1 MKLVLTCEHGGN
13 KIPAKYL
20 PLFADAQEAL
30 NSHRGLDLGAL
41 DLFYHLSKLTRF
53 SQSNTIS
60 RLLIEINRSPG
71 HPKLFSEFTTD
82 LSDKEKI
89 QIIETFYFPYRYEV
103 EKKISELI
111 AKEEE
116 VLHFSVHS
124 FTPVWRGESRNV
136 DIGLLY
142 DPSKSL
148 EKSFC
153 KNLKKQLLLQSPS
166 LKIRYNYPYLGIAD
180 GFTTYLRNKFPKKY
194 SGIELEVNQ
203 KFSSQ
208 NKMEPRLKTV
218 IYKAIEICLKNNN
231 GPGN

>member
-1 MKLVLTCEHGGN
+1 MKLVLTCEHSGN
-13 KIPAKYL
+13 KIPTKYL

-41 DLFYHLSKLTRF
+41 DLFLHLSRLASF
-53 SQSNTIS
+53 SQSYTIS

-82 LSDKEKI
+82 LSDKEKMEL
-89 QIIETFYFPYRYEV
+89 IESFYFPYRYEV
-103 EKKISELI
+103 EKNISEFI
-111 AKEEE
+111 AKGEE

-124 FTPVWRGESRNV
+124 FTPVWKGESRNA
-136 DIGLLY
+136 DIGMLY
-142 DPSKSL
+142 DPSKAR
-148 EKSFC
+148 EKKFC

-180 GFTTYLRNKFPKKY
+180 GFTTYLRNEFPKKY

-203 KFSSQ
+203 KFTSQ
-208 NKMEPRLKTV
+208 NKMEQGLKTS
-218 IYKAIEICLKNNN
+218 IYNALEICLKNNK

>member
-1 MKLVLTCEHGGN
+1 VLTCEHGGN
-13 KIPAKYL
+13 DIPAKYL

-41 DLFYHLSKLTRF
+41 DLFHHLSKLAYF

-60 RLLIEINRSPG
+60 RLLIEINRSQG
-71 HPKLFSEFTTD
+71 HPKLFSEFTTA
-82 LSDKEKI
+82 LSHKEKSEL
-89 QIIETFYFPYRYEV
+89 IETFYFPYRYEV
-103 EKKISELI
+103 EKNISELI
-111 AKEEE
+111 AKGEE

-124 FTPVWRGESRNV
+124 FTPEWKGDYRNT

-142 DPSKSL
+142 DPSKAR

-153 KNLKKQLLLQSPS
+153 KDLKQQLRLQSPS

-180 GFTTYLRNKFPKKY
+180 GFTTYLRNEFPEKY

-203 KFSSQ
+203 RFASK
-208 NKMEPRLKTV
+208 NKIEPGLKTS
-218 IYKAIEICLKNNN
+218 IYSALEICLKKNK
-231 GPGN
+231 GPGK

>member
-13 KIPAKYL
+13 DIPAKYL

-41 DLFYHLSKLTRF
+41 DLFHHLSNLACF

-60 RLLIEINRSPG
+60 RLLIEINRSQG

-82 LSDKEKI
+82 LSNKEKMEL
-89 QIIETFYFPYRYEV
+89 IETFYFPYRFEV
-103 EKKISELI
+103 EKKVSELI
-111 AKEEE
+111 AKGEE

-124 FTPVWRGESRNV
+124 FTPLWKGKSRNA

-142 DPSKSL
+142 DPSKPQ

-153 KNLKKQLLLQSPS
+153 KNLKEKLLLQSPS
-166 LKIRYNYPYLGIAD
+166 LKIRYNYPYLGTAD
-180 GFTTYLRNKFPKKY
+180 GFTTYLRKEFPKKY

-203 KFSSQ
+203 KFTSQ
-208 NKMEPRLKTV
+208 NKMEPGLKTS
-218 IYKAIEICLKNNN
+218 IYNALEICLKNNK
-231 GPGN
+231 GPEN

>member
-13 KIPAKYL
+13 KIPVKFL
-20 PLFADAQEAL
+20 LLFAEAQEAL

-41 DLFYHLSKLTRF
+41 DLFHHLSNLACF

-60 RLLIEINRSPG
+60 RLLIEINRSKG
-71 HPKLFSEFTTD
+71 HPKLFSKFTKD
-82 LSDKEKI
+82 LSHKEKI
-89 QIIETFYFPYRYEV
+89 ELIETFYFPYRTEV

-111 AKEEE
+111 AKGEE

-124 FTPVWRGESRNV
+124 FTPVWKGESRNA

-142 DPSKSL
+142 DPSKPR

-153 KNLKKQLLLQSPS
+153 KNLKQQLLLQSPS

-180 GFTTYLRNKFPKKY
+180 GFTTHLRTQFPKKY

-203 KFSSQ
+203 KFTSQ
-208 NKMEPRLKTV
+208 NKMEPELKTS
-218 IYKAIEICLKNNN
+218 IYNALEICLKNNKDPKN
-231 GPGN
+231 

>member
-13 KIPAKYL
+13 KIPTKYL
-20 PLFADAQEAL
+20 SLFADAQEAL

-41 DLFYHLSKLTRF
+41 DLFHHISKLARF

-60 RLLIEINRSPG
+60 RLLIEINRSQA

-82 LSDKEKI
+82 LTYKEKI
-89 QIIETFYFPYRYEV
+89 ELIETFYFPYRYVV
-103 EKKISELI
+103 EEKISELI
-111 AKEEE
+111 VKGEE

-124 FTPVWRGESRNV
+124 FTPVWNGESRNA

-142 DPSKSL
+142 DPSKVR

-153 KNLKKQLLLQSPS
+153 KNLKQQLLLQSPS
-166 LKIRYNYPYLGIAD
+166 LKIRYNYPYLGITD
-180 GFTTYLRNKFPKKY
+180 GFTTNLRNEFPKKY

-203 KFSSQ
+203 KFTSQ
-208 NKMEPRLKTV
+208 NKMEPGLKTS
-218 IYKAIEICLKNNN
+218 IYNALEICLKK
-231 GPGN
+231 